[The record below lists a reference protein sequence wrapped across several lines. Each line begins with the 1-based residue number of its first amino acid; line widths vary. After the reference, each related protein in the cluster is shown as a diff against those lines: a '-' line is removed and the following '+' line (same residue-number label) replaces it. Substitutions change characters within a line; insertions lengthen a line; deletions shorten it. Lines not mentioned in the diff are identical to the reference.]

1 MNGNAGPDGPAFL
14 FYGMNSAEPLTSA
27 LILAGFGLLLTLA
40 VSVSRA
46 SAKLGV
52 PVALAFLLVGVA
64 AGSEGIGGIPFENY
78 HLTFQIGATALAL
91 ILFDGGLNTPMS
103 SVRSVAGP
111 AIVLATVGV
120 VLTATATAVF
130 AHWLGLDWPLA
141 LLLGAIVSST
151 DAAAVFSVLS
161 ASGIKLRD
169 RVGHLLEVE
178 SGLNDPMAVIL
189 TTALTAN
196 LIAPGSENWME
207 IGVKVLVEM
216 TVGGVVGYVVGR
228 LAHWR
233 LSRMRL
239 PAQGLYPA
247 FTLGVACLAY
257 GLPTLVHG
265 SGFLGVYVAGVVLGS
280 RTFPHAVGVRRV
292 HDAMGWLSQ
301 IAMFLMLG
309 LLVFPSRL
317 AEVSNIGL
325 GIALGLAFLARP
337 LVVALCLAPFRLPAR
352 EVTYVGWVGLR
363 GAVPIVLATIPVM
376 SGVPASRDLFDL
388 VFFIVVIGAFLP
400 GSTVPWM
407 SRKLDV
413 QAPVSQP
420 TVESPIIVEQPQGDM
435 QLRMFRIE
443 PSVAVYGA
451 AVGEVPL
458 PPGSAITVIDRGGT
472 VLAPKRTI
480 LLEDGDG
487 VYVLYKEEDGQLIE
501 LMFGP
506 ATEETAD

>member
-1 MNGNAGPDGPAFL
+1 VNA
-14 FYGMNSAEPLTSA
+14 AEPLTSA
-27 LILAGFGLLLTLA
+27 LILAGFGLLLTLS

-78 HLTFQIGATALAL
+78 QLTFQIGAAALAL
-91 ILFDGGLNTPMS
+91 ILFDGGLNTP
-103 SVRSVAGP
+103 VHALRSVAAP
-111 AIVLATVGV
+111 AVVLATVGV

-130 AHWLGLDWPLA
+130 AHWLGLGWPLA

-151 DAAAVFSVLS
+151 DAAAVFSVLT
-161 ASGIKLRD
+161 ASGVKLRD

-189 TTALTAN
+189 TTALTTN
-196 LIAPGSENWME
+196 LISPGSERWYE
-207 IGVKVLVEM
+207 IAGRVVVEM
-216 TVGGVVGYVVGR
+216 TVGGVIGYVVGR
-228 LAHWR
+228 VAHWR
-233 LSRMRL
+233 LARMRL

-257 GLPTLVHG
+257 GLPTIAHG

-280 RTFPHAVGVRRV
+280 RAFPHAVGVRRV

-301 IAMFLMLG
+301 IMMFLLLG
-309 LLVFPSRL
+309 MLVFPSRL
-317 AEVSNIGL
+317 ADVALVGL
-325 GIALGLAFLARP
+325 GIALALAFIARP
-337 LVVALCLAPFRLPAR
+337 LVVALCLAPFRLPMR
-352 EVTYVGWVGLR
+352 EVGYVGWVGLR

-376 SGVPASRDLFDL
+376 SGVPQSRNLFDL
-388 VFFIVVIGAFLP
+388 VFFIVVVGAFLP

-407 SRKLDV
+407 SRRFGVL
-413 QAPVSQP
+413 APAGLP
-420 TVESPIIVEQPQGDM
+420 TMESPIIVEQLQGDM
-435 QLRMFRIE
+435 GLRMFRIE
-443 PSVAVYGA
+443 PTVAVFGA
-451 AVGEVPL
+451 TVGEVPL

-472 VLAPKRTI
+472 VLAPKQK
-480 LLEDGDG
+480 LQLQDADS
-487 VYVLYKEEDGQLIE
+487 VYVLYRQEDAQLIE

>member
-1 MNGNAGPDGPAFL
+1 MNA
-14 FYGMNSAEPLTSA
+14 AEPLTSA
-27 LILAGFGLLLTLA
+27 LILAGFGLLLMLA

-78 HLTFQIGATALAL
+78 HLTFQIGAAALAL
-91 ILFDGGLNTPMS
+91 ILFEGGLNTPAS
-103 SVRSVAGP
+103 AVKSVAGP

-130 AHWLGLDWPLA
+130 AHWLGLAWPLA

-196 LIAPGSENWME
+196 LISPGSQGVLTVAGHVVGEMV
-207 IGVKVLVEM
+207 IG
-216 TVGGVVGYVVGR
+216 GIVGYVIGR
-228 LAHWR
+228 IAHWR
-233 LSRMRL
+233 LVRMRL

-247 FTLGVACLAY
+247 FTLGVACMAY
-257 GLPTLVHG
+257 GLPTILHG

-280 RTFPHAVGVRRV
+280 RSFPHAVGVRRV
-292 HDAMGWLSQ
+292 HDALGWLAQ
-301 IAMFLMLG
+301 ITMFLILG
-309 LLVFPSRL
+309 MLVFPSRL
-317 AEVSNIGL
+317 ADVALTGL
-325 GIALGLAFLARP
+325 GIALALVIVARP
-337 LVVALCLAPFRLPAR
+337 VVVALCLAPFRLPAR
-352 EVTYVGWVGLR
+352 EVGYVGWVGLR

-376 SGVPASRDLFDL
+376 SGVTDSRGLFDL
-388 VFFIVVIGAFLP
+388 VFFIVVIGSFLP
-400 GSTVPWM
+400 GSTVPWA
-407 SRKLDV
+407 SRKLGME
-413 QAPVSQP
+413 APVSEP
-420 TVESPIIVEQPQGDM
+420 TLEAPIIVEQPHGDM
-435 QLRMFRIE
+435 QLRSFRIE
-443 PSVAVYGA
+443 PSVAVFGA
-451 AVGEVPL
+451 ALGEVPL
-458 PPGSAITVIDRGGT
+458 PPGSAITVIDRGGS
-472 VLAPKRTI
+472 VLAPKRGL

-487 VYVLYKEEDGQLIE
+487 VYVLYRHEDEQLIQ

>member
-1 MNGNAGPDGPAFL
+1 VN
-14 FYGMNSAEPLTSA
+14 AEPITSA
-27 LILAGFGLLLTLA
+27 LILAGFGLLLTLS
-40 VSVSRA
+40 VSISRA
-46 SAKLGV
+46 SARLGV
-52 PVALAFLLVGVA
+52 PVALAFLLVGVL

-78 HLTFQIGATALAL
+78 HLTFQIGVAALAL

-103 SVRSVAGP
+103 SVRSVAAP

-120 VLTATATAVF
+120 VLTAAATAVF
-130 AHWLGLDWPLA
+130 AHWLGLAWPLA

-178 SGLNDPMAVIL
+178 SGINDPMAVIL

-196 LIAPGSENWME
+196 LISPGTEHWYE
-207 IGVKVLVEM
+207 ILGKVLMEM
-216 TVGGVVGYVVGR
+216 GIGGVIGYVVGR

-239 PAQGLYPA
+239 PAQGLFPA

-257 GLPTLVHG
+257 GLPTIAHG

-280 RTFPHAVGVRRV
+280 RSFPHAVGVRRV
-292 HDAMGWLSQ
+292 HDAIGWVSQ
-301 IAMFLMLG
+301 IMMFLILG

-317 AEVSNIGL
+317 ADVALIGL
-325 GIALGLAFLARP
+325 GIALALAFVARP
-337 LVVALCLAPFRLPAR
+337 LVVAVCLLPFRMPAR
-352 EVTYVGWVGLR
+352 EVGYVGWVGLR

-376 SGVPASRDLFDL
+376 GGVPLARELFDL
-388 VFFIVVIGAFLP
+388 VFFIVVVGSFLP

-407 SRKLDV
+407 SRRLGV
-413 QAPVSQP
+413 QAPVSMP
-420 TVESPIIVEQPQGDM
+420 TTESPIIVEQPQGDM
-435 QLRMFRIE
+435 ELRMFRIE

-458 PPGSAITVIDRGGT
+458 PPGSAITVIDRAGT

-480 LLEDGDG
+480 PLEDGDS
-487 VYVLYKEEDGQLIE
+487 VYVLYRQEDAQLIE

>member
-1 MNGNAGPDGPAFL
+1 VN
-14 FYGMNSAEPLTSA
+14 AEPTTSA
-27 LILAGFGLLLTLA
+27 LILAGFGVLLMLA

-78 HLTFQIGATALAL
+78 RLTFQIGAAALAL
-91 ILFDGGLNTPMS
+91 ILFDGGLNTPLS
-103 SVRSVAGP
+103 AVRSVAAP
-111 AIVLATVGV
+111 AVLLATLGV
-120 VLTATATAVF
+120 VLTATATAVV
-130 AHWLGLDWPLA
+130 AHWLGLAWPLA

-151 DAAAVFSVLS
+151 DAAAVFSVLQ
-161 ASGIKLRD
+161 ASGIRLRE

-196 LIAPGSENWME
+196 LIAPGSTSASKIATSLVSEML
-207 IGVKVLVEM
+207 IGA
-216 TVGGVVGYVVGR
+216 GIGYLIGR

-233 LSRMRL
+233 LARMRL

-247 FTLGVACLAY
+247 FTLGVACLGY
-257 GLPTLVHG
+257 GLPTIAHG

-292 HDAMGWLSQ
+292 HDALAWLSQ
-301 IAMFLMLG
+301 ITMFLILG

-317 AEVSNIGL
+317 GEVALIGL
-325 GIALGLAFLARP
+325 GIALALAFVARP
-337 LVVALCLAPFRLPAR
+337 LVVALCLAPFRMPPK
-352 EVTYVGWVGLR
+352 EVGYVGWVGLR

-388 VFFIVVIGAFLP
+388 VFFIVVVGAFLP

-407 SRKLDV
+407 SRRLDV
-413 QAPVSQP
+413 LAHVSQP
-420 TVESPIIVEQPQGDM
+420 TVESPIIVDQPQGDM

-451 AVGEVPL
+451 AIGEVPL
-458 PPGSAITVIDRGGT
+458 PPGSAITVVDRGGT
-472 VLAPKRTI
+472 VLAPRRTI
-480 LLEDGDG
+480 LLEDADS
-487 VYVLYKEEDGQLIE
+487 VYVLYKAEDAQLIE

>member
-1 MNGNAGPDGPAFL
+1 VNP
-14 FYGMNSAEPLTSA
+14 AEPLTSA
-27 LILAGFGLLLTLA
+27 LILAGFGVLLTLA

-78 HLTFQIGATALAL
+78 QLTFQIGAAALAL

-103 SVRSVAGP
+103 SFRSVAAP

-130 AHWLGLDWPLA
+130 ARWLGLEWPLA
-141 LLLGAIVSST
+141 LLVGAIVSST

-161 ASGIKLRD
+161 ASGVKLRD

-196 LIAPGSENWME
+196 LIAPGSE
-207 IGVKVLVEM
+207 GVLDILGRVIREM
-216 TVGGVVGYVVGR
+216 AVGGVIGYLVGR
-228 LAHWR
+228 VAHWR
-233 LSRMRL
+233 LVRMRL

-257 GLPTLVHG
+257 GLPTLAHG

-280 RTFPHAVGVRRV
+280 RSFPHAVGVRRV
-292 HDAMGWLSQ
+292 HDALGWLSQ
-301 IAMFLMLG
+301 IGMFLFLG

-317 AEVSNIGL
+317 ADVAVVGL
-325 GIALGLAFLARP
+325 GIALALAFIARP
-337 LVVALCLAPFRLPAR
+337 LVVALCLAPFGMPVR
-352 EVTYVGWVGLR
+352 EVTYAGWVGLR

-376 SGVPASRDLFDL
+376 SGVPQSRNLFDL
-388 VFFIVVIGAFLP
+388 VFFIVVVGSFLP
-400 GSTVPWM
+400 GATVPWI
-407 SRKLDV
+407 SRKLKV
-413 QAPVSQP
+413 LAPPSQP
-420 TVESPIIVEQPQGDM
+420 TQELPIIVEQPQGDM
-435 QLRMFRIE
+435 ELRAFRIE
-443 PSVAVYGA
+443 PSVAVFGA
-451 AVGEVPL
+451 TVGEVPL

-472 VLAPKRTI
+472 LLAPKRTI
-480 LLEDGDG
+480 VLEDGDG
-487 VYVLYKEEDGQLIE
+487 AYVLYRSEDAQMIE

>member
-1 MNGNAGPDGPAFL
+1 VNTG
-14 FYGMNSAEPLTSA
+14 EPLTSA
-27 LILAGFGLLLTLA
+27 LILAGFGLLLTLS

-46 SAKLGV
+46 SARLGV

-78 HLTFQIGATALAL
+78 HLTFQIGASALAL
-91 ILFDGGLNTPMS
+91 ILFDGGLNT
-103 SVRSVAGP
+103 SVTAIRSVAAP
-111 AIVLATVGV
+111 AVILATLGV
-120 VLTATATAVF
+120 VLTAGATAVF

-169 RVGHLLEVE
+169 RVEHLLEVE
-178 SGLNDPMAVIL
+178 SGINDPMAVIL
-189 TTALTAN
+189 TTALTTN
-196 LIAPGSENWME
+196 LLAPGSESWLE
-207 IGVKVLVEM
+207 IAGKVVTEM
-216 TVGGVVGYVVGR
+216 AIGGVIGYIVGR

-233 LSRMRL
+233 LARMRL

-257 GLPTLVHG
+257 GIPTLAHG

-280 RTFPHAVGVRRV
+280 RSFPHAVGVRRV
-292 HDAMGWLSQ
+292 HDALGWLSQ
-301 IAMFLMLG
+301 ITMFLLLG

-317 AEVSNIGL
+317 ADVALIGL
-325 GIALGLAFLARP
+325 GIALALAFIARP
-337 LVVALCLAPFRLPAR
+337 LVVALCLAPFRLPAH
-352 EVTYVGWVGLR
+352 EVGYVGWVGLR
-363 GAVPIVLATIPVM
+363 GAVPIVLATIPMM
-376 SGVPASRDLFDL
+376 SGVPQSRDLFDL
-388 VFFIVVIGAFLP
+388 VFFIVVVGSFLP

-407 SRKLDV
+407 SRRLDV
-413 QAPVSQP
+413 RAPELQP
-420 TVESPIIVEQPQGDM
+420 TVESPIIVDHLQGDM

-443 PSVAVYGA
+443 PTVAVFGA
-451 AVGEVPL
+451 TVGEVPL
-458 PPGSAITVIDRGGT
+458 PPGSAITVIDRAGT
-472 VLAPKRTI
+472 VLAPKRSI
-480 LLEDGDG
+480 LLEDADS
-487 VYVLYKEEDGQLIE
+487 VFVLYKQEDAQLIE

>member
-1 MNGNAGPDGPAFL
+1 VNA
-14 FYGMNSAEPLTSA
+14 AEPLTSA
-27 LILAGFGLLLTLA
+27 LILAGFGLLLMLA

-91 ILFDGGLNTPMS
+91 ILFEGGLNTPLS
-103 SVRSVAGP
+103 AVKSVAGP
-111 AIVLATVGV
+111 AVVLATLGV
-120 VLTATATAVF
+120 VLTATVTAVF
-130 AHWLGLDWPLA
+130 AHWLGLAWPIA

-161 ASGIKLRD
+161 ASGIRLRD

-196 LIAPGSENWME
+196 IIAPGSQGPMA
-207 IGVKVLVEM
+207 IAGHVVVEM
-216 TVGGVVGYVVGR
+216 GIGGGIGYFIGR

-233 LSRMRL
+233 LIRMRL

-257 GLPTLVHG
+257 GLPTILHG

-280 RTFPHAVGVRRV
+280 RSFPHAVGVRRV
-292 HDAMGWLSQ
+292 HDALGWLAQ
-301 IAMFLMLG
+301 ITMFLILG
-309 LLVFPSRL
+309 MLVFPSRL
-317 AEVSNIGL
+317 ADVAVTGL
-325 GIALGLAFLARP
+325 GIALALVVVARP
-337 LVVALCLAPFRLPAR
+337 VVVALCLAPFRLPAR
-352 EVTYVGWVGLR
+352 EVGYVGWVGLR

-376 SGVPASRDLFDL
+376 SGVTDSRGLFDL

-400 GSTVPWM
+400 GSTVPWV
-407 SRKLDV
+407 SRKLGME
-413 QAPVSQP
+413 APVVAP
-420 TVESPIIVEQPQGDM
+420 TVEAPIIVEQPQGDM
-435 QLRMFRIE
+435 QLRSFRIE
-443 PSVAVYGA
+443 PSVAVFGA
-451 AVGEVPL
+451 TLGEVPV

-472 VLAPKRTI
+472 VLAPKRGL

-487 VYVLYKEEDGQLIE
+487 VYVLYRDEDAQLIE

>member
-1 MNGNAGPDGPAFL
+1 MNA
-14 FYGMNSAEPLTSA
+14 AEPLTSA
-27 LILAGFGLLLTLA
+27 LILAGFGLLLTLS

-78 HLTFQIGATALAL
+78 QLTFQIGAAALAL
-91 ILFDGGLNTPMS
+91 ILFDGGLNTPVHA
-103 SVRSVAGP
+103 VRSVAAP
-111 AIVLATVGV
+111 AVVLATVGV

-130 AHWLGLDWPLA
+130 AHWLGLGWPLA

-151 DAAAVFSVLS
+151 DAAAVFSVLT

-178 SGLNDPMAVIL
+178 SGINDPMAVIL
-189 TTALTAN
+189 TTALTTN
-196 LIAPGSENWME
+196 LISPGSERWYE
-207 IGVKVLVEM
+207 IAAKVVVEM
-216 TVGGVVGYVVGR
+216 TVGGVIGYVVGR
-228 LAHWR
+228 VAHWR
-233 LSRMRL
+233 LARMRL

-257 GLPTLVHG
+257 GLPTIAHG

-280 RTFPHAVGVRRV
+280 RAFPHAVGVRRV

-301 IAMFLMLG
+301 IMMFLLLG
-309 LLVFPSRL
+309 MLVFPSRL
-317 AEVSNIGL
+317 ADVALVGL
-325 GIALGLAFLARP
+325 GIALALAFIARP
-337 LVVALCLAPFRLPAR
+337 LVVALCLAPFRLPMR
-352 EVTYVGWVGLR
+352 EVGYVGWVGLR

-376 SGVPASRDLFDL
+376 SGVPQSRNLFDL
-388 VFFIVVIGAFLP
+388 VFFIVVVGAFLP

-407 SRKLDV
+407 SRRLGV
-413 QAPVSQP
+413 LAPAGLP
-420 TVESPIIVEQPQGDM
+420 TVESPIIVEQLQGDM
-435 QLRMFRIE
+435 GLRMFRIE
-443 PSVAVYGA
+443 PTVAVFGA
-451 AVGEVPL
+451 TVGEVPL

-472 VLAPKRTI
+472 VLAPKQK
-480 LLEDGDG
+480 LQLQDADS
-487 VYVLYKEEDGQLIE
+487 VYVLYRQEDAQLIE

>member
-1 MNGNAGPDGPAFL
+1 VN
-14 FYGMNSAEPLTSA
+14 AEPITSA
-27 LILAGFGLLLTLA
+27 LILAGFGLLLTIS
-40 VSVSRA
+40 VSISRA

-78 HLTFQIGATALAL
+78 QLTFQMGAAALAL

-103 SVRSVAGP
+103 SVRSVAAP
-111 AIVLATVGV
+111 AVVLATVGV
-120 VLTATATAVF
+120 VLTATATAGF

-178 SGLNDPMAVIL
+178 SGINDPMAVIL

-196 LIAPGSENWME
+196 LIHPGSQTWLE
-207 IGVKVLVEM
+207 IGGKVVLEM
-216 TVGGVVGYVVGR
+216 TIGGVIGYAVGR
-228 LAHWR
+228 LALWR
-233 LSRMRL
+233 LARMRL

-247 FTLGVACLAY
+247 FTLGVACLGY
-257 GLPTLVHG
+257 GLPTLLHG

-280 RTFPHAVGVRRV
+280 RAFPHAVGVRRV

-301 IAMFLMLG
+301 IMMFLLLG
-309 LLVFPSRL
+309 MLVFPSRL
-317 AEVSNIGL
+317 ADVALIGL
-325 GIALGLAFLARP
+325 GIALALAFVARP
-337 LVVALCLAPFRLPAR
+337 LVVALCLAPFRMPAR
-352 EVTYVGWVGLR
+352 EVGYVGWVGLR

-388 VFFIVVIGAFLP
+388 VFFIVVVGSFLP

-407 SRKLDV
+407 SRRLGV
-413 QAPVSQP
+413 QAPVSAP
-420 TVESPIIVEQPQGDM
+420 TMESPIIVEQPQGDM

-443 PSVAVYGA
+443 PTVAVFGA
-451 AVGEVPL
+451 TVGEVPL

-472 VLAPKRTI
+472 VLAPRRSI
-480 LLEDGDG
+480 LLEDADS
-487 VYVLYKEEDGQLIE
+487 VYVLYRHEDAQLIE

-506 ATEETAD
+506 ATEETGD

>member
-1 MNGNAGPDGPAFL
+1 MNL
-14 FYGMNSAEPLTSA
+14 AEPLTSA
-27 LILAGFGLLLTLA
+27 LILAGIGVLLTLA

-64 AGSEGIGGIPFENY
+64 AGTEGLGGIPFENY
-78 HLTFQIGATALAL
+78 QLTFQIGAAALAL
-91 ILFDGGLNTPMS
+91 ILFDGGLNTPVS
-103 SVRSVAGP
+103 SVRAVAAP
-111 AIVLATVGV
+111 AVVLATLGV
-120 VLTATATAVF
+120 VLTAAATAVV
-130 AHWLGLDWPLA
+130 AHWLGLGWPLA

-161 ASGIKLRD
+161 ASGVKLKD

-196 LIAPGSENWME
+196 IITPGSESALG
-207 IGVKVLVEM
+207 IGVNVVREM
-216 TVGGVVGYVVGR
+216 VIGGVIGYVVGR
-228 LAHWR
+228 VAHWR
-233 LSRMRL
+233 LVRMRL

-247 FTLGVACLAY
+247 FTLGVAFLGYA
-257 GLPTLVHG
+257 LPTLAHG

-280 RTFPHAVGVRRV
+280 RSFPHAVGVRRV
-292 HDAMGWLSQ
+292 HDAIGWLAQ
-301 IAMFLMLG
+301 ILMFLLLG

-317 AEVSNIGL
+317 ADVSVMGL
-325 GIALGLAFLARP
+325 GIALALAFVARP
-337 LVVALCLAPFRLPAR
+337 AVVALCLAPFRMAPR
-352 EVTYVGWVGLR
+352 EVGFVGWVGLR

-376 SGVPASRDLFDL
+376 SGVPDSRALFDL
-388 VFFIVVIGAFLP
+388 VFFIVVVGAFLP

-407 SRKLDV
+407 ARRLDMEAV
-413 QAPVSQP
+413 VSQP

-435 QLRMFRIE
+435 ELRSFRIE
-443 PSVAVYGA
+443 PSVAVFGA
-451 AVGEVPL
+451 EVGEVPL

-472 VLAPKRTI
+472 LLAPKRS
-480 LLEDGDG
+480 LVLEDGDG
-487 VYVLYKEEDGQLIE
+487 AYVLYRRDDAQLVE

>member
-1 MNGNAGPDGPAFL
+1 MNTV
-14 FYGMNSAEPLTSA
+14 EPLTSA
-27 LILAGFGLLLTLA
+27 LILAGIGVLLTLA

-64 AGSEGIGGIPFENY
+64 AGTEGIGGIPFENY
-78 HLTFQIGATALAL
+78 QLTFQIGAAALAL
-91 ILFDGGLNTPMS
+91 ILFDGGLNTPVS
-103 SVRSVAGP
+103 SVRAVAAP
-111 AIVLATVGV
+111 AVMLATLGV
-120 VLTATATAVF
+120 VLTAAATAVF
-130 AHWLGLDWPLA
+130 AHWLGLGWPLA

-161 ASGIKLRD
+161 ASGIKLKD

-196 LIAPGSENWME
+196 IIAPGSQSAVE
-207 IGVKVLVEM
+207 IGLNVVREM
-216 TVGGVVGYVVGR
+216 VVGGVIGYVVGR

-233 LSRMRL
+233 LVRMRL

-247 FTLGVACLAY
+247 FSLGVAFLGYA
-257 GLPTLVHG
+257 LPTLAHG

-280 RTFPHAVGVRRV
+280 RSFPHAVGVRRV
-292 HDAMGWLSQ
+292 HDALGWLAQ
-301 IAMFLMLG
+301 ILMFLLLG

-317 AEVSNIGL
+317 ADVAVVGL
-325 GIALGLAFLARP
+325 GIALALAFLARP
-337 LVVALCLAPFRLPAR
+337 AVVALCLAVFKLPTR
-352 EVTYVGWVGLR
+352 EVAFVGWVGLR

-376 SGVPASRDLFDL
+376 SGVPQSRELFDL
-388 VFFIVVIGAFLP
+388 VFFIVVIGSFLP

-407 SRKLDV
+407 ARRLDM
-413 QAPVSQP
+413 QAPISQP
-420 TVESPIIVEQPQGDM
+420 TVEAPIIVEQPHGEM
-435 QLRMFRIE
+435 ELRSFRIE
-443 PSVAVYGA
+443 PSVAVFGA
-451 AVGEVPL
+451 TVGEVPL

-472 VLAPKRTI
+472 LLAPKRTL

-487 VYVLYKEEDGQLIE
+487 AYVLYRREDAQLVE

-506 ATEETAD
+506 ATEETGD